1 MYFLLL
7 RKVFGAFYHRSS
19 PFNVHAYGVS
29 LDNPSLCLYALYS
42 VLHRTF
48 FLSLAGSWSCFHRLT
63 VINREMHRPNES
75 TENAD
80 GASGEVTGQSVPSS
94 GNPELVQQVFGL
106 FKDYLSAQL
115 DVKGKQIETK
125 QKIDKETA
133 ELKFKGNQKQFK
145 LNAELDN
152 IFDQIQTAN
161 VQAASDTKISTLVS
175 EGRKLIH
182 KRQKLIKIA
191 DRCKD
196 GWQVVEEYESD
207 ELASNSEDEKKLKKA
222 KEAASRKRKARQ
234 EGKRVEDKRQKT
246 SHAPSDH
253 QLFRGRVV
261 LLTFVPILC

>member
-1 MYFLLL
+1 MPLIIFRHLL
-7 RKVFGAFYHRSS
+7 
-19 PFNVHAYGVS
+19 NIHAYGVS
-29 LDNPSLCLYALYS
+29 LGSPSLCLYALYS
-42 VLHRTF
+42 VLHRTL
-48 FLSLAGSWSCFHRLT
+48 FLSLASSSSCFHRLT
-63 VINREMHRPNES
+63 VTNCEMPRPNES
-75 TENAD
+75 TENA
-80 GASGEVTGQSVPSS
+80 GEASDEVPSP

-106 FKDYLSAQL
+106 FKDYLSTQL

-125 QKIDKETA
+125 QKIDKETV

-161 VQAASDTKISTLVS
+161 VQAASDKISTLVS

-191 DRCKD
+191 DRYKD

-222 KEAASRKRKARQ
+222 KEAAGRKRKARQ
-234 EGKRVEDKRQKT
+234 E
-246 SHAPSDH
+246 ANA
-253 QLFRGRVV
+253 
-261 LLTFVPILC
+261 